1 MLIDPRLTQEQAFLL
16 VFGRAL
22 MTYGCPLAEVEAQVI
37 EVAQVIDTDVE
48 VIRLPTALLLM
59 FFERSVE
66 LTPRRTARK
75 HYLKV
80 GGELDLRKLREV
92 REVSDLVR
100 KGYSNAQSATD
111 RLLQIGVRLRGG
123 EWNTGIIRRVERMR
137 FSLQEKLMR
146 RPRPILALNRRRWEH
161 ALKETRDSTRNS
173 KRPTLGTRSRGL
185 RTVAAAEPLAYLRRP
200 PTTPSYL
207 SLFCSTTAIHLFDP
221 FILDFNVPYPLPTLI
236 TNMVYTELWLT
247 YNLVSRVSS
256 GKQPTAQL
264 IELDS
269 FQGSKLLDLE
279 DVLEHVFR
287 QGYVEA
293 KYRPATWWERTD
305 GVKVK
310 GHHGV
315 EELLNLGHGKCQDSA
330 LKLMIE
336 DIHPALWFTYVHL
349 HNAAAP
355 VVTQRVKFHADL
367 RLEKVAHLTNHIF
380 NQGYL
385 APRLRSCVSWQGV
398 CGKKIQE
405 HASVQELLS
414 WGEGASEEKAIR
426 LIIVG
431 PEFSPPGS
439 PCACDLLPF
448 DPLHSLH
455 LALYHLLLN
464 IL

>member
-1 MLIDPRLTQEQAFLL
+1 MIDPRLTQEQAFLL

-173 KRPTLGTRSRGL
+173 KVIQSPG
-185 RTVAAAEPLAYLRRP
+185 PKYL
-200 PTTPSYL
+200 
-207 SLFCSTTAIHLFDP
+207 
-221 FILDFNVPYPLPTLI
+221 
-236 TNMVYTELWLT
+236 
-247 YNLVSRVSS
+247 
-256 GKQPTAQL
+256 
-264 IELDS
+264 
-269 FQGSKLLDLE
+269 
-279 DVLEHVFR
+279 
-287 QGYVEA
+287 
-293 KYRPATWWERTD
+293 
-305 GVKVK
+305 
-310 GHHGV
+310 
-315 EELLNLGHGKCQDSA
+315 
-330 LKLMIE
+330 
-336 DIHPALWFTYVHL
+336 
-349 HNAAAP
+349 
-355 VVTQRVKFHADL
+355 
-367 RLEKVAHLTNHIF
+367 
-380 NQGYL
+380 
-385 APRLRSCVSWQGV
+385 
-398 CGKKIQE
+398 
-405 HASVQELLS
+405 
-414 WGEGASEEKAIR
+414 
-426 LIIVG
+426 
-431 PEFSPPGS
+431 
-439 PCACDLLPF
+439 
-448 DPLHSLH
+448 
-455 LALYHLLLN
+455 
-464 IL
+464 